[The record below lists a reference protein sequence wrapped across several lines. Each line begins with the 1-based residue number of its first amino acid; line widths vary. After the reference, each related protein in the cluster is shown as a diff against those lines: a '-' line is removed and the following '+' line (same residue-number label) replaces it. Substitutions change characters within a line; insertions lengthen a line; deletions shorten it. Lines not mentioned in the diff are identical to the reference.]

1 MTGGSLFSDQFD
13 SDALEITITEGV
25 ARARR
30 EGHPVLVSLTYT
42 MTHAPKPLSTF
53 AAARGLGLEPSLWAR
68 PDRGTWMV
76 GVGSAHLIPFQHGGS
91 TQAKEAHHALVA
103 SAIIE
108 DSNGPGPVFFG
119 GFRFDSETPAD
130 PDWAPFAA
138 GALVLPRWA
147 VSSWKG
153 QSWCTVNLMVDE
165 TTSPSETAAK
175 LADESDWLDSTQ
187 GATLEH
193 QPGQVT
199 RRDDD
204 QTHWRDAVTTA
215 LASIHAGDLSKVTLT
230 RGTTLE
236 SVSPFSPE
244 TALRYLMTEYPTCQV
259 FAIGRGGLYFLGA
272 TPEDLVRLEANNV
285 QSICLAGSA
294 PRGITPEEDR
304 ALADA
309 LMGSDKEQREH
320 ALVVEWV
327 VERMRPLCEDLHSDG
342 PRVTR
347 LPNVQHLA
355 TMVAGTPKSHAN
367 ILDFVDGLHPTPAVG
382 GVPIQPALEHIRR
395 LEGRDRGW
403 YTGPIGWVDRHGHGE
418 FGVALRCALLSG
430 TKALLYAGAGIV
442 DGSDPDREYSETEV
456 KLKPLLSALG
466 AA

>member
-1 MTGGSLFSDQFD
+1 
-13 SDALEITITEGV
+13 
-25 ARARR
+25 
-30 EGHPVLVSLTYT
+30 
-42 MTHAPKPLSTF
+42 
-53 AAARGLGLEPSLWAR
+53 
-68 PDRGTWMV
+68 MV
-76 GVGSAHLIPFQHGGS
+76 GAGSAYMIPFQQS
-91 TQAKEAHHALVA
+91 ESAQTKDAHHALIS
-103 SAIIE
+103 SAIVE
-108 DSNGPGPVFFG
+108 DSGGPGPVFFG
-119 GFRFDSETPAD
+119 GFRFDDETPPD
-130 PDWAPFAA
+130 PDWAPFAL

-147 VSSWKG
+147 VASWQG
-153 QSWCTVNLMVDE
+153 RSWRTVNVMVDE

-175 LADESDWLDSTQ
+175 LADESHWLDSAQ
-187 GATLEH
+187 GAAPGH

-199 RRDDD
+199 RHNDD
-204 QTHWRDAVTTA
+204 QTHWQKAVTTA

-230 RGTTLE
+230 RGTTLK
-236 SVSPFSPE
+236 SDLPFSPE
-244 TALRYLMTEYPTCQV
+244 TALRYLLTEYPTCQV
-259 FAIGRGGLYFLGA
+259 FAIGQGGLYFLGA

-294 PRGITPEEDR
+294 PRGATPSEDQ

-309 LMGSDKEQREH
+309 LTGSDKEQREH
-320 ALVVEWV
+320 ALVVDWV
-327 VERMRPLCEDLHSDG
+327 VERMRPLCENLHSDG

-355 TMVAGTPKSHAN
+355 TMVTGVPKPHAN

-430 TKALLYAGAGIV
+430 TRALLYAGAGIV
-442 DGSDPDREYSETEV
+442 DGSDPDQEYRETEV